1 MKLFIAVVLLFV
13 VSNPILGQEKAQNNT
28 NIEQPQMTSIAE
40 ISIDG
45 MACQEGCADKIS
57 FNLKQTPGVITAEV
71 SYDRKEAII
80 QFNPKIIAP
89 SALET
94 VITSTKVKAYV
105 YTINSITIKE

>member
-57 FNLKQTPGVITAEV
+57 FNLPMFTP
-71 SYDRKEAII
+71 
-80 QFNPKIIAP
+80 
-89 SALET
+89 
-94 VITSTKVKAYV
+94 
-105 YTINSITIKE
+105 